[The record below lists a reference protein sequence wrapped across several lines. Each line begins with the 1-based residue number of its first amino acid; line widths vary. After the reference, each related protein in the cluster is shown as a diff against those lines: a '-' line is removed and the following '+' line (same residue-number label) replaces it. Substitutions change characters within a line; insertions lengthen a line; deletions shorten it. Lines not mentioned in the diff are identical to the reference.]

1 MSAAPDAKLAK
12 VATDTIRFLSV
23 DAVEKA
29 RSGHPGL
36 PMGAAD
42 VAFVL
47 WSRFLRY
54 DPSAPD
60 WADRDRFVLS
70 AGHGCML
77 LYSLLHLA
85 GYDLPIAE
93 LQAFRQWG
101 SRTPGHPEFGHT
113 IGVEATTGPLGQGIS
128 NAVGMALAGKMAA
141 TRFNDAEFQP
151 VAHRIFVLASDGD
164 MMEGISG
171 EASSLAGHLGLGNL
185 IVLYDDNGISLDG
198 KTAMSFSED
207 VPARYAAYGW
217 HVQRI
222 DGHDHEQIAKA
233 IDAAIADRAHPSFI
247 ACKTHIGYGAP
258 HKQDSSEAHGSPLGP
273 DEAKAAKQNLGWPL
287 EPTFYVPDEVR
298 DFFRARAAEGAAL
311 RTGWEQRF
319 ALWAQ
324 QNPVKAAQWDA
335 IWTHEV
341 PDDLVGQLLAAAPVT
356 AAATREH
363 GRTVLQKAAELV
375 PGLAGGAAD
384 LASSTFTVIK
394 GAGDIG
400 PGSFDG
406 RNIHF
411 GVREHAMGAIVNGIA
426 YHGAFRPYGST
437 FLVFSDYMRGSIRIA
452 ALSKLPVVFVFTHDS
467 IFVGEDGPTHEPIEQ
482 VASLRLIPNLHV
494 WRPADGVETALA
506 WGMALERRDG
516 PSALVLCRQKL
527 PPIERPGRIGEREL
541 RRGGYLV
548 AGDASP
554 RAVVAATGS
563 ELHLA
568 IGAREALATRGVKLN
583 VVSIPCVELFHA
595 QETSYRDSLFP
606 DGVPVVT
613 IEAGRTD
620 LWRALAGH
628 SGLTIGIDH
637 YGASAPGAVNA
648 ERFGFTVEAV
658 TAKID
663 LWLAEA
669 KGTST

>member
-1 MSAAPDAKLAK
+1 MSPAPSAALSKDGAN
-12 VATDTIRFLSV
+12 TIRFLSV

-29 RSGHPGL
+29 KSGHPGL

-54 DPSAPD
+54 DPTAPD

-85 GYDLPIAE
+85 GYDLSMAD

-101 SRTPGHPEFGHT
+101 SKTPGHPEFGHT
-113 IGVEATTGPLGQGIS
+113 VGVEATTGPLGQGLANGI
-128 NAVGMALAGKMAA
+128 GMALAGKMLA
-141 TRFNDAEFQP
+141 TRFNDADFQP
-151 VAHRIFVLASDGD
+151 VAHRVFVLASDGD
-164 MMEGISG
+164 LMEGISS

-198 KTAMSFSED
+198 KTSLSFSED

-217 HVQRI
+217 HVQSV
-222 DGHDHEQIAKA
+222 DGHDHDQVSQA
-233 IDAAIADRAHPSFI
+233 IEAAIADRARPSLV

-258 HKQDSSEAHGSPLGP
+258 HKQDSAEAHGSPLGA
-273 DEAKAAKQNLGWPL
+273 DEAKAAKGALGWPV
-287 EPTFYVPDEVR
+287 EPAFYVPDDVR

-319 ALWAQ
+319 ASWAHDH
-324 QNPVKAAQWDA
+324 PVKSAQWDA
-335 IWTHEV
+335 IWTRAV
-341 PDDLVGQLLAAAPVT
+341 PDDLMAQLLAAAPAE

-363 GRTVLQKAAELV
+363 GRAVLQKAAELV

-384 LASSTFTVIK
+384 LVSSTFTVIK
-394 GAGDIG
+394 GGGDVG

-406 RNIHF
+406 RNLHF
-411 GVREHAMGAIVNGIA
+411 GVREHAMGAIVNGFA
-426 YHGAFRPYGST
+426 YHGAFRPFGST
-437 FLVFSDYMRGSIRIA
+437 FLVFADYMRGAIRVA
-452 ALSKLPVVFVFTHDS
+452 ALSKLPVIFVFTHDS

-482 VASLRLIPNLHV
+482 IASLRLIPNLHV

-516 PSALVLCRQKL
+516 PSALILSRQKL
-527 PPIERPGRIGEREL
+527 PAIERHLRIGEREL

-548 AGDASP
+548 AGDDTP
-554 RAVVAATGS
+554 RAILAATGS

-568 IGAREALATRGVKLN
+568 VGAREAFAKRDVKLN
-583 VVSIPCVELFHA
+583 VVSIPCAELLHA
-595 QETSYRDSLFP
+595 QDPAYYRDLFP
-606 DGVPVVT
+606 EGVPVAT

-620 LWRALAGH
+620 LWRGLAGPR
-628 SGLTIGIDH
+628 GLTIGIDR
-637 YGASAPGAVNA
+637 YGASAPGSVNG
-648 ERFGFTVEAV
+648 EEFGFTVAAV
-658 TAKID
+658 TAKIEA
-663 LWLAEA
+663 WLA
-669 KGTST
+669 K

>member
-1 MSAAPDAKLAK
+1 MSPAPSAALSNVGAN
-12 VATDTIRFLSV
+12 TIRFLSV

-29 RSGHPGL
+29 KSGHPGL

-54 DPSAPD
+54 DPTAPD

-85 GYDLPIAE
+85 GYDLSMAD
-93 LQAFRQWG
+93 LQSFRQWG
-101 SRTPGHPEFGHT
+101 SKTPGQPEFGHT
-113 IGVEATTGPLGQGIS
+113 VGVEATTGPLGQGLA
-128 NAVGMALAGKMAA
+128 NAIGMALAGKMLA

-151 VAHRIFVLASDGD
+151 VAHRVFVLASDGD
-164 MMEGISG
+164 LMEGISS

-198 KTAMSFSED
+198 KTSLSFSED

-217 HVQRI
+217 HVQSV
-222 DGHDHEQIAKA
+222 DGHDHDQISQA
-233 IDAAIADRAHPSFI
+233 IDAAIADRTRPSLV

-258 HKQDSSEAHGSPLGP
+258 HKQDSAEAHGSPLGA
-273 DEAKAAKQNLGWPL
+273 DEAKAAKGALGWPV
-287 EPTFYVPDEVR
+287 EPAFYVPDEVR

-319 ALWAQ
+319 ASWAHDH
-324 QNPVKAAQWDA
+324 PVKSAQWDA
-335 IWTHEV
+335 IWTRSV
-341 PDDLVGQLLAAAPVT
+341 PDDLMAQLLGAAPAET
-356 AAATREH
+356 AATREH
-363 GRTVLQKAAELV
+363 GRAVLQKAAELV

-394 GAGDIG
+394 GGGDVG

-406 RNIHF
+406 RNLHF
-411 GVREHAMGAIVNGIA
+411 GVREHAMGAIVNGFA
-426 YHGAFRPYGST
+426 YHGAFRPFGST
-437 FLVFSDYMRGSIRIA
+437 FLVFADYMRGAIRVA
-452 ALSKLPVVFVFTHDS
+452 ALSKLPVVFIFTHDS

-482 VASLRLIPNLHV
+482 IASLRLIPNLHV

-516 PSALVLCRQKL
+516 PSALVLSRQKL
-527 PPIERPGRIGEREL
+527 PAIERPLRIGEREL

-548 AGDASP
+548 AGDDTP
-554 RAVVAATGS
+554 RAIVAATGS

-568 IGAREALATRGVKLN
+568 VGARDAFAKRGVKLN
-583 VVSIPCVELFHA
+583 VVSIPCVEVLHA
-595 QETSYRDSLFP
+595 QDAAYRRDLFP
-606 DGVPVVT
+606 EGVPVAT

-620 LWRALAGH
+620 LWRGLAGPR
-628 SGLTIGIDH
+628 GLTIGIDR
-637 YGASAPGAVNA
+637 YGASAPGAVNG
-648 ERFGFTVEAV
+648 EEFGFTVEAV
-658 TAKID
+658 TAKIEA
-663 LWLAEA
+663 WLA
-669 KGTST
+669 

>member
-1 MSAAPDAKLAK
+1 MSPAPDARLSTA
-12 VATDTIRFLSV
+12 AANTIRFLAV

-29 RSGHPGL
+29 KSGHPGL

-42 VAFVL
+42 FAFVL

-54 DPSAPD
+54 DPTAPD

-85 GYDLPIAE
+85 GYDLPMSE

-101 SRTPGHPEFGHT
+101 SKTPGHPEFGHT
-113 IGVEATTGPLGQGIS
+113 VGVEATTGPLGQGIS
-128 NAVGMALAGKMAA
+128 NAVGMALAGKMLA
-141 TRFNDAEFQP
+141 TRFNDADFQP
-151 VAHRIFVLASDGD
+151 VAHRVFAVASDGD
-164 MMEGISG
+164 VMEGISG

-198 KTAMSFSED
+198 KTSLSFSED

-217 HVQRI
+217 HVQKV
-222 DGHDHEQIAKA
+222 DGHDHDRVAAA
-233 IDAAIADRAHPSFI
+233 IDVAIAERARPSLI

-258 HKQDSSEAHGSPLGP
+258 HKQDTAEAHGSPLGP
-273 DEAKAAKQNLGWPL
+273 EEAKAAKLALGWPV
-287 EPTFYVPDEVR
+287 EPAFLVPDDVK

-319 ALWAQ
+319 AQWAHA
-324 QNPVKAAQWDA
+324 NPVKAAQWDA
-335 IWTHEV
+335 IWTRSV
-341 PDDLVGQLLAAAPVT
+341 PDDLVATLLAAAPVSE
-356 AAATREH
+356 AATREH
-363 GRTVLQKAAELV
+363 GRAVLQKAAELV

-394 GAGDIG
+394 GGGDIG

-426 YHGAFRPYGST
+426 YHGAFRPFGST
-437 FLVFSDYMRGSIRIA
+437 FLVFSDYMRGAMRVA

-482 VASLRLIPNLHV
+482 VASIRLIPNVQL

-506 WGMALERRDG
+506 WGMALERKDG
-516 PSALVLCRQKL
+516 PSVLVLCRQKL
-527 PPIERPGRIGEREL
+527 PPIERPLRIGEREL

-548 AGDASP
+548 AGDAKP
-554 RAVVAATGS
+554 HAIVAATGS

-568 IGAREALATRGVKLN
+568 LGARAQLAPRGVKLN
-583 VVSIPCVELFHA
+583 VVSIPCVEVLNAQDAAYRHA
-595 QETSYRDSLFP
+595 LFP
-606 DGVPVVT
+606 EGVPVATV
-613 IEAGRTD
+613 EAGLTD
-620 LWRALAGH
+620 PWRALTGAT
-628 SGLTIGIDH
+628 GLALGIDH

-648 ERFGFTVEAV
+648 EKFGFTVSAV
-658 TAKID
+658 TDKIAA
-663 LWLAEA
+663 WLEELDVLP
-669 KGTST
+669 G

>member
-1 MSAAPDAKLAK
+1 MSPAPSAALSNVGAN
-12 VATDTIRFLSV
+12 TIRFLSV

-29 RSGHPGL
+29 KSGHPGL

-54 DPSAPD
+54 DPTAPD

-85 GYDLPIAE
+85 GYDLSMAD
-93 LQAFRQWG
+93 LQSFRQWG
-101 SRTPGHPEFGHT
+101 SKTPGHPEFGHT
-113 IGVEATTGPLGQGIS
+113 VGVEATTGPLGQGLA
-128 NAVGMALAGKMAA
+128 NAIGMALAGKMLA

-151 VAHRIFVLASDGD
+151 VAHRVFVLASDGD
-164 MMEGISG
+164 LMEGISS

-198 KTAMSFSED
+198 KTSLSFSED

-217 HVQRI
+217 HVQSV
-222 DGHDHEQIAKA
+222 DGHDHDQISQA
-233 IDAAIADRAHPSFI
+233 IDAAIADRTRPSLV

-258 HKQDSSEAHGSPLGP
+258 HKQDSAEAHGSPLGA
-273 DEAKAAKQNLGWPL
+273 DEAKAAKGALGWPV
-287 EPTFYVPDEVR
+287 EPAFYVPDEVR

-319 ALWAQ
+319 ASWAHDH
-324 QNPVKAAQWDA
+324 PVKSAQWDA
-335 IWTHEV
+335 IWTRSV
-341 PDDLVGQLLAAAPVT
+341 PDDLMAQLLGAAPAET
-356 AAATREH
+356 AATREH
-363 GRTVLQKAAELV
+363 GRAVLQKAAELV

-394 GAGDIG
+394 GGGDVG

-406 RNIHF
+406 RNLHF
-411 GVREHAMGAIVNGIA
+411 GVREHAMGAIVNGFA
-426 YHGAFRPYGST
+426 YHGAFRPFGST
-437 FLVFSDYMRGSIRIA
+437 FLVFADYMRGAIRVA
-452 ALSKLPVVFVFTHDS
+452 ALSKLPVVFIFTHDS

-482 VASLRLIPNLHV
+482 IASLRLIPNLHV

-516 PSALVLCRQKL
+516 PSALVLSRQKL
-527 PPIERPGRIGEREL
+527 PAIERPLRIGEREL

-548 AGDASP
+548 AGDDTP
-554 RAVVAATGS
+554 RAIVAATGS

-568 IGAREALATRGVKLN
+568 VGARDAFAKRGVKLN
-583 VVSIPCVELFHA
+583 VVSIPCVEVLHA
-595 QETSYRDSLFP
+595 QDAAYRRDLFP
-606 DGVPVVT
+606 EGVPVAT

-620 LWRALAGH
+620 LWRGLAGPR
-628 SGLTIGIDH
+628 GLTIGIDR
-637 YGASAPGAVNA
+637 YGASAPGAVNG
-648 ERFGFTVEAV
+648 EEFGFTVEAV
-658 TAKID
+658 TAKIEA
-663 LWLAEA
+663 WLA
-669 KGTST
+669 